1 MKDLKKLTKEFFK
14 KEWTDLH
21 GNLNDIEGSKCPG
34 VYALAYT
41 KENLSGQKVRF
52 KDIHY
57 FGMSN
62 SKKGVK
68 GRLDQ
73 FKKAI
78 NVGEGHS
85 AVKRVFEKMLKG
97 ERFDSRRRRKK
108 FWVAM
113 LTFPYNVVKGSR
125 GPDDLQGMGKVAAL
139 EYFLIAH
146 FLKRMK
152 EEPELN
158 KK

>member
-1 MKDLKKLTKEFFK
+1 MKDMNILTKEFFEK
-14 KEWTDLH
+14 KWTDLH

-41 KENLSGQKVRF
+41 KENLSGQKVQF

-62 SKKGVK
+62 SKEGVK

-78 NVGEGHS
+78 NVGKGHS
-85 AVKRVFEKMLKG
+85 AGNRVFKEILNGKS
-97 ERFDSRRRRKK
+97 FNSRRREKK

-113 LTFPYNVVKGSR
+113 LTFPYNVVKGCR